1 MRLKDIICVDIHPS
15 LQLVDRQ
22 DVVMDKV
29 LYLATLLRASRR
41 SVIYTG
47 PGLSAS
53 CRGKT
58 NARPSQGHAVLATL
72 VTSGLADSWV
82 QTCHDGLAQKAG
94 CPQEKVLEVA
104 GSWFDPCNPV
114 VRKNGN
120 MRQELK
126 VIGKGKLNVLFVSH
140 LRQH

>member
-1 MRLKDIICVDIHPS
+1 M
-15 LQLVDRQ
+15 DRR

-29 LYLATLLRASRR
+29 LYLATLLRASR
-41 SVIYTG
+41 STLVYTG
-47 PGLSAS
+47 PGLSNA

-58 NARPSQGHAVLATL
+58 KARPGPGHAVLATL
-72 VTSGLADSWV
+72 VTAGLADSWI

-94 CPQEKVLEVA
+94 CPQQKVLEVA

-114 VRKNGN
+114 VRKGGT

-126 VIGKGKLNVLFVSH
+126 VKQKIVLT
-140 LRQH
+140 